1 MTPEELAR
9 ILYDV
14 GFRGESLVTML
25 AIAKRE
31 SGWRPDAHRTDR
43 PKEDLSGDF
52 GLFQINYTWF
62 KESATG
68 PLKEEWLAS
77 IGADDPTDLFDPV
90 INARAAYKISQGGT
104 NLFPWS
110 VSSEPGEGWSASGDP
125 MNKISRSVLEESRA
139 AVVAAGLGNEIGD
152 VSVTSLAGDQPA
164 QVTSP
169 GGTPQAEVAPGVST
183 SFPVSD
189 WLNPP
194 TLQAIEESAA
204 ADGVMASPASV
215 AADEPADE
223 QTRGG
228 PPQETAYAYDDF
240 GMPVPDWRDQF
251 GYWWPIVTSDPD
263 VLKLIEDDKKLNYS
277 EEEFQARL
285 EQTNWWK
292 NNQAAVREWDMA
304 AARDPAEAQARITNA
319 ASIIR
324 DLALDLNI
332 RLSPQRLNE
341 IARDSLRFGWTQQQA
356 TEILGAEA
364 FYNEQQATSLQFGVY
379 GNTIQEIANKYAVSL
394 NPNDY
399 RGVMERF
406 ATGQETAASLEA
418 LFQQRAASLYPAL
431 SEQIMGGRTV
441 ADALDPYMKKYDNIF
456 GGSISAQEFVNND
469 DLMQAVT
476 YLDSSGNERRMTS
489 SEWGRY
495 LRTNPAFGYEYTDE
509 AVGRAYQVVDK
520 IASTFGAL

>member
-14 GFRGESLVTML
+14 GFRGDSLVTML

-31 SGWRPDAHRTDR
+31 SGWRPDAHRSDR
-43 PKEDLSGDF
+43 PKEDLSGDL

-68 PLKEEWLAS
+68 PLKKEWLAS
-77 IGADDPTDLFDPV
+77 IGADDATDLFDPV

-152 VSVTSLAGDQPA
+152 VSVTSPAGDQPA

-194 TLQAIEESAA
+194 TLQTIEESAA
-204 ADGVMASPASV
+204 ADGVMASPESV
-215 AADEPADE
+215 AAAEPADE
-223 QTRGG
+223 QTSDG

-263 VLKLIEDDKKLNYS
+263 VLKLIEDDKKLSYS

-304 AARDPAEAQARITNA
+304 SARDPAEAQARITNA

-379 GNTIQEIANKYAVSL
+379 GNTIQQIANKYAVSL

-399 RGVMERF
+399 RGTLERF
-406 ATGQETAASLEA
+406 ATGQETEASLEA

-469 DLMQAVT
+469 ELMQAVT
-476 YLDSSGNERRMTS
+476 YLDPSGNERRMTS

-495 LRTNPAFGYEYTDE
+495 LRTSPAFGYEYTDE